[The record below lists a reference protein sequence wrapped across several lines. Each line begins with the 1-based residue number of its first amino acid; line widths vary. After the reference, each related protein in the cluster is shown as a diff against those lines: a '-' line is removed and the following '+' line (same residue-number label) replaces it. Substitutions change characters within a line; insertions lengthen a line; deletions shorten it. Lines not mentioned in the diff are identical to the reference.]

1 MGSPKNRCYFVL
13 KVGKYFYIFSPLL
26 GMRYVIAFFILD
38 IAVTSRKGRVS
49 RNARIADRRCRKMV
63 TSRKGRVSRNVL
75 YDYNKDGGECHV
87 PQGACD

>member
-49 RNARIADRRCRKMV
+49 RNRLYGMEMTWNFRV
-63 TSRKGRVSRNVL
+63 TSRKGRVSRN
-75 YDYNKDGGECHV
+75 
-87 PQGACD
+87 

>member
-26 GMRYVIAFFILD
+26 GMRYVIAFFILN

-49 RNARIADRRCRKMV
+49 RNTETEVDPPAPDQSRPARGM
-63 TSRKGRVSRNVL
+63 
-75 YDYNKDGGECHV
+75 
-87 PQGACD
+87 

>member
-26 GMRYVIAFFILD
+26 GMRYVIAFFILN

-49 RNARIADRRCRKMV
+49 RNVFTEGTYVMAESSRPARGV
-63 TSRKGRVSRNVL
+63 
-75 YDYNKDGGECHV
+75 
-87 PQGACD
+87 